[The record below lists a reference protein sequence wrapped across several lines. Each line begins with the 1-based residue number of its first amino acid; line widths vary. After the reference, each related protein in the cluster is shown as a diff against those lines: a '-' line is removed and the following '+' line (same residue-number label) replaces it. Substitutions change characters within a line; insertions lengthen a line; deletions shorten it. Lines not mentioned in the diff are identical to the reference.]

1 MIVIVLFY
9 KDVEQME
16 MAVKAEFSLGPFSVV
31 LCHATFS
38 ILALC
43 PGHGTG

>member
-16 MAVKAEFSLGPFSVV
+16 MGVKAEFSLGPFSVV
-31 LCHATFS
+31 LCTSLNVMAYVVKV
-38 ILALC
+38 C
-43 PGHGTG
+43 QV